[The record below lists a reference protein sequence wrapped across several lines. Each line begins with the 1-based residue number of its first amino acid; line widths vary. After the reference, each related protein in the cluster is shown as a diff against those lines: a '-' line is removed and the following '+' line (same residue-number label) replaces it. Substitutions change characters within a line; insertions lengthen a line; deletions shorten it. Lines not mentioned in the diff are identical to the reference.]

1 MKKNEEFGGLEREIR
16 SLPEPDYNQK
26 FTKDTE
32 NRIHENLMQFASLY
46 EKKKRRSTILKK
58 ISVGIASV
66 AAAVLFAILAIPLNE
81 DHPSDSNGQGQQSN
95 TKGENKVDDD
105 KEPINQNETDD
116 KLTDSILYENT
127 DYGFTFALPN
137 SWKGYEIV
145 SDTWEGISND
155 QQQNA
160 IIENGPLLSIRHPEW
175 TEDKPRQDIPIM
187 VFTLNQ
193 WSSLEK
199 EEFHIGAAPIG
210 PRLLGQNNQY
220 VFALP
225 ARYNYA
231 FPEGYEEVEKILEAN
246 PLQPLN
252 VEKDTSKMDEGSPDQ
267 LKSSLIQVE
276 GKDYSFK
283 YRIKNNSSN
292 QVNLTFNTNQEFNYI
307 LWRKDAK
314 GTMVYDDSKD
324 KSFKNEFHTK
334 TLEPGQELTFEIEL
348 SNQYEAATYIL
359 EVYLTSNEPEEGS
372 PTKYHQNLEFTIT
385 NAQ

>member
-1 MKKNEEFGGLEREIR
+1 MKRNEEFGGLEREIR
-16 SLPEPDYNQK
+16 SLPEPDYHQK

-32 NRIHENLMQFASLY
+32 NRIHENLMQFAKAY

-66 AAAVLFAILAIPLNE
+66 AAAVLFTILAIPLNE

-127 DYGFTFALPN
+127 DYGFTFDLPK
-137 SWKGYEIV
+137 SWKGYEIE

-160 IIENGPLLSIRHPEW
+160 IIENGPMLSIRHPEW

-283 YRIKNNSSN
+283 YSIKNNSSN
-292 QVNLTFNTNQEFNYI
+292 QVNLTFNTHQEFNYI

-385 NAQ
+385 NAR